1 MSNLRARLGLK
12 DGGTVSLRE
21 RLGLKDGGVVHMD
34 KGGKLPPGV
43 KRATEQVDKSAVL
56 AAAKPA
62 RQAIQGYLGMDP
74 SYSVMDP
81 QAERL
86 ASAYRTGEA
95 TSVLGDIAGALS
107 PFAYASAMSKVG
119 QVPGIAELIAY
130 HGSPHKF
137 KKFDASK
144 IGTGEGAQAFGHGL
158 YFAEDPKVA
167 KKYQADLSNFEQPYL
182 QFGKT
187 KIAGQDLTDTDLDVL
202 KYLERG
208 KRDAGQ
214 FPHNTVYYAKQAAK
228 NNPEALKR
236 LDEIGRDVKF
246 GYEKNL
252 GALYKVDIPD
262 EKIAQMLDWDKPLS
276 QQPKAVQEA
285 INKSEYALRDMAMD
299 LYGKKDPLGSEIAR
313 AALKPQEFA
322 EHMRELGVPGIRYFD
337 QGSRGTGKGTSNFV
351 VFPGEEESIK
361 MLEINGT
368 PEMAAGGPVHMQD
381 GGDPT
386 ARFMGKTPKR
396 GVSALPGYGQGNI
409 LQDIE
414 GVAPQ
419 VAGGLDVL
427 LTGAPIVA
435 RALAS
440 PAVGVGTFVKE
451 AIKSGDPRDPTP
463 RQRAGE
469 AAQGF
474 ITENLRLPQT
484 EKGIENLEAVANVL
498 EDIPD
503 LKLPPFL
510 PQMAMLPPTTGVAG
524 ALRQAAKTAG
534 KEMLRPVDQA
544 MRGEG
549 MLAKPLQG
557 VAPRQVM
564 PSTMADQGVTY
575 ETTTEGPFY
584 RVRPSRSQAAAG
596 EGRGIVER
604 VRDEAV
610 APGRTGSDVSQPTTD
625 EAVKQAMSDPANF
638 VRQAASTYTQET
650 TGKPYEL
657 PDMPESSILK
667 QAPIGRTFMLAT
679 TDDPGYK
686 QEIFRQYATQMP
698 EVIEQSGA
706 TNYDE
711 LLVAAYRQMAKETDE
726 QFKRLP
732 VSLSYHR
739 AGEGNYRNS
748 KQMLQDVYGNK
759 HLYVFQGGDEHP
771 FLKDVDPKT
780 GLNENEKFRAV
791 HDFFGHAIHG
801 NEFGPK
807 GEEIAWAAHSQMY
820 SPLARLAM
828 STETRGQNSTVNYT
842 PLNAALKRTINEL
855 QSLRYEA
862 NRRGQTEQ
870 VKQIDKDIAKA
881 YETFQFAPQKPL
893 LLPPEFLS
901 TSYAGEMPD
910 YLRPLIKPME
920 GTTVSTPMLHYSKQ
934 AGLTETDPSFYGTGI
949 KGEEA
954 ARLGLHGAISPR
966 TYFYAGQNMEPEVG
980 LGPHKYR
987 AMGENLYDLAADPLQ
1002 LQMLA
1007 RETTRI
1013 PMTSTSNKGLA
1024 QPAEAT
1030 NALERLIR
1038 DYGYAGYLSPRLAK
1052 PSVVMFGK
1060 TPVQP
1065 YAKGGKV
1072 RFTGNPDVQAMVVR
1086 MSGGGDMPRSI
1097 MQAKG
1102 FGEGREDIEK
1112 ALQAI
1117 KESAPVSAASQ
1128 LASGYMSGAGG
1139 TDLEKIGQAV
1149 SMIPM
1154 IGLPATIGKA
1164 SKLGK
1169 AVDVIGD
1176 VAQEASLANDYKAIP
1191 TAAFRRE
1198 ALARKAAEQER
1209 LRLQAPKEDAPQK
1222 TSVSVSEPAVKVEES
1237 PRVGNIASAKNFK
1250 APQDKALLEAQRA
1263 AALPVEQGGLGLP
1276 PDNTPDVR
1284 AAAMGYQDFYH
1295 GTERLDRLLE
1305 KGALDPRRATSGP
1318 MPFGT
1323 ESKQMASTYATSKRD
1338 TSRLAQDEGNV
1349 ADYFTVSAKNL
1360 GYRSNQDIPVEK
1372 AFYFLPRE
1380 KQQEIISKV
1389 KRIGYANPQEATG
1402 DLVLHP
1408 EGMGGSIMDP
1418 KTIDYYLQREA
1429 KGNPLTALR
1438 IMWHDSGTLYNNEE
1452 QLAKVFELA
1461 GFPFPISQKNA
1472 PWSSAQGVLTGKARL
1487 NNPLTTTDAEVI
1499 ESRVIP
1505 ALKQAF
1511 AKDRTRKQA
1520 YGPDQWAKNVR
1531 FTPKEWVAELEKDM
1545 AEGKNSYVWTSIPD
1559 KVTAELRKLGFDG
1572 IVDAG
1577 GKGGGAQHRVVIPFD
1592 TKQVRSRFAAFN
1604 PLKKDEPG
1612 LLKAKGGTVRFT
1624 DNPDVQAMV
1633 VKMAKELPKAVN
1645 KGKKYA

>member
-12 DGGTVSLRE
+12 DGGSLRE
-21 RLGLKDGGVVHMD
+21 RLGLKDGG
-34 KGGKLPPGV
+34 
-43 KRATEQVDKSAVL
+43 
-56 AAAKPA
+56 
-62 RQAIQGYLGMDP
+62 
-74 SYSVMDP
+74 SV
-81 QAERL
+81 R
-86 ASAYRTGEA
+86 
-95 TSVLGDIAGALS
+95 
-107 PFAYASAMSKVG
+107 
-119 QVPGIAELIAY
+119 
-130 HGSPHKF
+130 
-137 KKFDASK
+137 
-144 IGTGEGAQAFGHGL
+144 
-158 YFAEDPKVA
+158 
-167 KKYQADLSNFEQPYL
+167 
-182 QFGKT
+182 
-187 KIAGQDLTDTDLDVL
+187 
-202 KYLERG
+202 
-208 KRDAGQ
+208 
-214 FPHNTVYYAKQAAK
+214 
-228 NNPEALKR
+228 
-236 LDEIGRDVKF
+236 
-246 GYEKNL
+246 
-252 GALYKVDIPD
+252 
-262 EKIAQMLDWDKPLS
+262 
-276 QQPKAVQEA
+276 
-285 INKSEYALRDMAMD
+285 
-299 LYGKKDPLGSEIAR
+299 
-313 AALKPQEFA
+313 
-322 EHMRELGVPGIRYFD
+322 
-337 QGSRGTGKGTSNFV
+337 
-351 VFPGEEESIK
+351 
-361 MLEINGT
+361 
-368 PEMAAGGPVHMQD
+368 MQD

-386 ARFMGKTPKR
+386 ARFMGKTKP
-396 GVSALPGYGQGNI
+396 QG
-409 LQDIE
+409 
-414 GVAPQ
+414 
-419 VAGGLDVL
+419 
-427 LTGAPIVA
+427 
-435 RALAS
+435 
-440 PAVGVGTFVKE
+440 
-451 AIKSGDPRDPTP
+451 
-463 RQRAGE
+463 
-469 AAQGF
+469 
-474 ITENLRLPQT
+474 
-484 EKGIENLEAVANVL
+484 
-498 EDIPD
+498 
-503 LKLPPFL
+503 
-510 PQMAMLPPTTGVAG
+510 
-524 ALRQAAKTAG
+524 
-534 KEMLRPVDQA
+534 
-544 MRGEG
+544 
-549 MLAKPLQG
+549 
-557 VAPRQVM
+557 
-564 PSTMADQGVTY
+564 
-575 ETTTEGPFY
+575 
-584 RVRPSRSQAAAG
+584 
-596 EGRGIVER
+596 
-604 VRDEAV
+604 
-610 APGRTGSDVSQPTTD
+610 
-625 EAVKQAMSDPANF
+625 
-638 VRQAASTYTQET
+638 
-650 TGKPYEL
+650 
-657 PDMPESSILK
+657 
-667 QAPIGRTFMLAT
+667 
-679 TDDPGYK
+679 
-686 QEIFRQYATQMP
+686 
-698 EVIEQSGA
+698 
-706 TNYDE
+706 
-711 LLVAAYRQMAKETDE
+711 
-726 QFKRLP
+726 
-732 VSLSYHR
+732 
-739 AGEGNYRNS
+739 
-748 KQMLQDVYGNK
+748 
-759 HLYVFQGGDEHP
+759 
-771 FLKDVDPKT
+771 
-780 GLNENEKFRAV
+780 
-791 HDFFGHAIHG
+791 
-801 NEFGPK
+801 
-807 GEEIAWAAHSQMY
+807 
-820 SPLARLAM
+820 
-828 STETRGQNSTVNYT
+828 
-842 PLNAALKRTINEL
+842 
-855 QSLRYEA
+855 
-862 NRRGQTEQ
+862 
-870 VKQIDKDIAKA
+870 
-881 YETFQFAPQKPL
+881 
-893 LLPPEFLS
+893 
-901 TSYAGEMPD
+901 
-910 YLRPLIKPME
+910 
-920 GTTVSTPMLHYSKQ
+920 
-934 AGLTETDPSFYGTGI
+934 
-949 KGEEA
+949 
-954 ARLGLHGAISPR
+954 
-966 TYFYAGQNMEPEVG
+966 
-980 LGPHKYR
+980 
-987 AMGENLYDLAADPLQ
+987 
-1002 LQMLA
+1002 
-1007 RETTRI
+1007 
-1013 PMTSTSNKGLA
+1013 
-1024 QPAEAT
+1024 
-1030 NALERLIR
+1030 
-1038 DYGYAGYLSPRLAK
+1038 
-1052 PSVVMFGK
+1052 
-1060 TPVQP
+1060 
-1065 YAKGGKV
+1065 
-1072 RFTGNPDVQAMVVR
+1072 
-1086 MSGGGDMPRSI
+1086 I

-1117 KESAPVSAASQ
+1117 RESAPVSAASQ

-1139 TDLEKIGQAV
+1139 TDLEKIGQAA
-1149 SMIPM
+1149 SMLPM

-1222 TSVSVSEPAVKVEES
+1222 TSVSVPEPAVKVEES

-1276 PDNTPDVR
+1276 PDNTPDMR

>member
-1 MSNLRARLGLK
+1 
-12 DGGTVSLRE
+12 
-21 RLGLKDGGVVHMD
+21 
-34 KGGKLPPGV
+34 
-43 KRATEQVDKSAVL
+43 VL
-56 AAAKPA
+56 
-62 RQAIQGYLGMDP
+62 
-74 SYSVMDP
+74 
-81 QAERL
+81 
-86 ASAYRTGEA
+86 
-95 TSVLGDIAGALS
+95 
-107 PFAYASAMSKVG
+107 
-119 QVPGIAELIAY
+119 
-130 HGSPHKF
+130 
-137 KKFDASK
+137 
-144 IGTGEGAQAFGHGL
+144 
-158 YFAEDPKVA
+158 
-167 KKYQADLSNFEQPYL
+167 
-182 QFGKT
+182 
-187 KIAGQDLTDTDLDVL
+187 
-202 KYLERG
+202 
-208 KRDAGQ
+208 
-214 FPHNTVYYAKQAAK
+214 
-228 NNPEALKR
+228 
-236 LDEIGRDVKF
+236 
-246 GYEKNL
+246 
-252 GALYKVDIPD
+252 
-262 EKIAQMLDWDKPLS
+262 
-276 QQPKAVQEA
+276 
-285 INKSEYALRDMAMD
+285 
-299 LYGKKDPLGSEIAR
+299 
-313 AALKPQEFA
+313 
-322 EHMRELGVPGIRYFD
+322 
-337 QGSRGTGKGTSNFV
+337 
-351 VFPGEEESIK
+351 
-361 MLEINGT
+361 
-368 PEMAAGGPVHMQD
+368 
-381 GGDPT
+381 
-386 ARFMGKTPKR
+386 
-396 GVSALPGYGQGNI
+396 
-409 LQDIE
+409 
-414 GVAPQ
+414 
-419 VAGGLDVL
+419 
-427 LTGAPIVA
+427 
-435 RALAS
+435 
-440 PAVGVGTFVKE
+440 
-451 AIKSGDPRDPTP
+451 
-463 RQRAGE
+463 
-469 AAQGF
+469 
-474 ITENLRLPQT
+474 
-484 EKGIENLEAVANVL
+484 
-498 EDIPD
+498 
-503 LKLPPFL
+503 
-510 PQMAMLPPTTGVAG
+510 
-524 ALRQAAKTAG
+524 
-534 KEMLRPVDQA
+534 
-544 MRGEG
+544 
-549 MLAKPLQG
+549 
-557 VAPRQVM
+557 
-564 PSTMADQGVTY
+564 
-575 ETTTEGPFY
+575 
-584 RVRPSRSQAAAG
+584 
-596 EGRGIVER
+596 
-604 VRDEAV
+604 
-610 APGRTGSDVSQPTTD
+610 
-625 EAVKQAMSDPANF
+625 
-638 VRQAASTYTQET
+638 
-650 TGKPYEL
+650 
-657 PDMPESSILK
+657 
-667 QAPIGRTFMLAT
+667 
-679 TDDPGYK
+679 
-686 QEIFRQYATQMP
+686 
-698 EVIEQSGA
+698 
-706 TNYDE
+706 
-711 LLVAAYRQMAKETDE
+711 
-726 QFKRLP
+726 
-732 VSLSYHR
+732 
-739 AGEGNYRNS
+739 
-748 KQMLQDVYGNK
+748 
-759 HLYVFQGGDEHP
+759 
-771 FLKDVDPKT
+771 
-780 GLNENEKFRAV
+780 
-791 HDFFGHAIHG
+791 
-801 NEFGPK
+801 
-807 GEEIAWAAHSQMY
+807 
-820 SPLARLAM
+820 
-828 STETRGQNSTVNYT
+828 
-842 PLNAALKRTINEL
+842 
-855 QSLRYEA
+855 
-862 NRRGQTEQ
+862 
-870 VKQIDKDIAKA
+870 KDIAKA

-954 ARLGLHGAISPR
+954 ARLGLPGAISPR
-966 TYFYAGQNMEPEVG
+966 TYFYADQNMEPEAG

-1072 RFTGNPDVQAMVVR
+1072 RFTDNPDVQAMVVR
-1086 MSGGGDMPRSI
+1086 MAKDKLPPGVKRATQQADKSALIASAKPARQAIQGYLGMDPSYSVMDPQAERLASAYRTGEATSVLGDLAGALSPFAYASALSKVGQVPGIAELIAYHGSPHKFKKFDASKIGTGEGIGAYGHGLYFAENPNVASEYRRKLSALTNLVDGDVSKSNIDAIVGRQIQALGANKAKQYFLQSADQYERMGQSYKPALETAAKYRAFADHVDQLSSKSFAQNKGSLYKVNIPDEKIAQMLDWDKPLSQQPKAVQEAINKSEYALRDMAMDLYGKKDPLGSEIARAALKPQEFAEHMKELGVPGIRYLDQGSRGTGKGTSNFVVFPGEEESIKMLEINGTPEMAKGGLVHMQDGGDPTARFMGKTKPQGI

-1102 FGEGREDIEK
+1102 FGEGSEDIEK
-1112 ALQAI
+1112 VLQAI
-1117 KESAPVSAASQ
+1117 RESAPVSAASQ

-1139 TDLEKIGQAV
+1139 TNLEKIGQAA
-1149 SMIPM
+1149 SMLPM

-1169 AVDVIGD
+1169 AVNVIGD

-1198 ALARKAAEQER
+1198 ALAQKAAEQER
-1209 LRLQAPKEDAPQK
+1209 LRLQAPKEGALQK
-1222 TSVSVSEPAVKVEES
+1222 TSVSVPEPVVKVEEN

-1263 AALPVEQGGLGLP
+1263 ASLPVDQGGLGLP
-1276 PDNTPDVR
+1276 PDNTPDMR

-1305 KGALDPRRATSGP
+1305 KSALDPRRATSGP

-1360 GYRSNQDIPVEK
+1360 GYKSNQDIPVEK

-1408 EGMGGSIMDP
+1408 EGVGGSIMDP

-1461 GFPFPISQKNA
+1461 GFPYPISQKNA

-1487 NNPLTTTDAEVI
+1487 NNPLTTTDAEMI

-1592 TKQVRSRFAAFN
+1592 TNQVRSRFAAFN

-1612 LLKAKGGTVRFT
+1612 LLKAKGGKVRFT

-1645 KGKKYA
+1645 KGKKHA

>member
-1 MSNLRARLGLK
+1 
-12 DGGTVSLRE
+12 
-21 RLGLKDGGVVHMD
+21 
-34 KGGKLPPGV
+34 
-43 KRATEQVDKSAVL
+43 
-56 AAAKPA
+56 
-62 RQAIQGYLGMDP
+62 
-74 SYSVMDP
+74 
-81 QAERL
+81 
-86 ASAYRTGEA
+86 
-95 TSVLGDIAGALS
+95 
-107 PFAYASAMSKVG
+107 
-119 QVPGIAELIAY
+119 
-130 HGSPHKF
+130 
-137 KKFDASK
+137 
-144 IGTGEGAQAFGHGL
+144 
-158 YFAEDPKVA
+158 
-167 KKYQADLSNFEQPYL
+167 
-182 QFGKT
+182 
-187 KIAGQDLTDTDLDVL
+187 
-202 KYLERG
+202 
-208 KRDAGQ
+208 
-214 FPHNTVYYAKQAAK
+214 
-228 NNPEALKR
+228 
-236 LDEIGRDVKF
+236 
-246 GYEKNL
+246 
-252 GALYKVDIPD
+252 
-262 EKIAQMLDWDKPLS
+262 
-276 QQPKAVQEA
+276 
-285 INKSEYALRDMAMD
+285 
-299 LYGKKDPLGSEIAR
+299 
-313 AALKPQEFA
+313 
-322 EHMRELGVPGIRYFD
+322 
-337 QGSRGTGKGTSNFV
+337 
-351 VFPGEEESIK
+351 
-361 MLEINGT
+361 
-368 PEMAAGGPVHMQD
+368 
-381 GGDPT
+381 
-386 ARFMGKTPKR
+386 
-396 GVSALPGYGQGNI
+396 
-409 LQDIE
+409 
-414 GVAPQ
+414 
-419 VAGGLDVL
+419 
-427 LTGAPIVA
+427 
-435 RALAS
+435 
-440 PAVGVGTFVKE
+440 
-451 AIKSGDPRDPTP
+451 
-463 RQRAGE
+463 
-469 AAQGF
+469 
-474 ITENLRLPQT
+474 
-484 EKGIENLEAVANVL
+484 
-498 EDIPD
+498 
-503 LKLPPFL
+503 
-510 PQMAMLPPTTGVAG
+510 
-524 ALRQAAKTAG
+524 
-534 KEMLRPVDQA
+534 
-544 MRGEG
+544 
-549 MLAKPLQG
+549 
-557 VAPRQVM
+557 
-564 PSTMADQGVTY
+564 
-575 ETTTEGPFY
+575 
-584 RVRPSRSQAAAG
+584 
-596 EGRGIVER
+596 
-604 VRDEAV
+604 
-610 APGRTGSDVSQPTTD
+610 
-625 EAVKQAMSDPANF
+625 
-638 VRQAASTYTQET
+638 
-650 TGKPYEL
+650 
-657 PDMPESSILK
+657 
-667 QAPIGRTFMLAT
+667 
-679 TDDPGYK
+679 
-686 QEIFRQYATQMP
+686 
-698 EVIEQSGA
+698 
-706 TNYDE
+706 
-711 LLVAAYRQMAKETDE
+711 
-726 QFKRLP
+726 
-732 VSLSYHR
+732 
-739 AGEGNYRNS
+739 
-748 KQMLQDVYGNK
+748 
-759 HLYVFQGGDEHP
+759 
-771 FLKDVDPKT
+771 
-780 GLNENEKFRAV
+780 
-791 HDFFGHAIHG
+791 
-801 NEFGPK
+801 
-807 GEEIAWAAHSQMY
+807 
-820 SPLARLAM
+820 
-828 STETRGQNSTVNYT
+828 
-842 PLNAALKRTINEL
+842 
-855 QSLRYEA
+855 
-862 NRRGQTEQ
+862 
-870 VKQIDKDIAKA
+870 
-881 YETFQFAPQKPL
+881 
-893 LLPPEFLS
+893 
-901 TSYAGEMPD
+901 
-910 YLRPLIKPME
+910 
-920 GTTVSTPMLHYSKQ
+920 
-934 AGLTETDPSFYGTGI
+934 
-949 KGEEA
+949 
-954 ARLGLHGAISPR
+954 
-966 TYFYAGQNMEPEVG
+966 MEPEVG